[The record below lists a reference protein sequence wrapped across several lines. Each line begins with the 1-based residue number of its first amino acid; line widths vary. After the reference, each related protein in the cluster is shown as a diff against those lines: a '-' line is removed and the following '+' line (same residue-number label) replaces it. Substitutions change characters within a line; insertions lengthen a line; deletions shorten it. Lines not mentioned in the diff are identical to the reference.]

1 MTGNDQLFIDLHT
14 HIDQYEETELP
25 GLLERAHNAEVGAII
40 ASGVTVEST
49 LRCLKLARDFDSV
62 FAGVGVHPSDLT
74 GELTQKDLDQL
85 RNMATDEQVMVMSEV
100 GLDYQEHSPDREM
113 QERAFRSQLGIAHE
127 AELPVVFHM
136 RFATADMIRVLR
148 DENVSALGGAA
159 HYFQGNHREASAVI
173 DLGCYISLAKPLL
186 RLPELQEV
194 ARAIPLEWIVLETDC
209 YPQPFKGKREKWT
222 EPKDVPVVAA
232 KLAELKSISV
242 AEVME
247 STTANV
253 LQMLGSRSDSVASVL

>member
-159 HYFQGNHREASAVI
+159 HYFQGNHREASAILAVTSHWPSHYYVFLNYKRWPGQSHSNGSSSRPTVI
-173 DLGCYISLAKPLL
+173 RSHLRANAKSGLSRKMCQSWLQNL
-186 RLPELQEV
+186 R
-194 ARAIPLEWIVLETDC
+194 
-209 YPQPFKGKREKWT
+209 
-222 EPKDVPVVAA
+222 
-232 KLAELKSISV
+232 
-242 AEVME
+242 
-247 STTANV
+247 N
-253 LQMLGSRSDSVASVL
+253 